1 MLMIRYCRNADS
13 SRLIRCRSACS
24 YFGLKNKDYL
34 SNNFNG
40 SPHPELAFD
49 KSDLFSS
56 TLVESIWYHIHERLE
71 QEMFED
77 IHRSIIEEAEYLQ
90 FERSI
95 NKRLNKKKR
104 NQRV

>member
-13 SRLIRCRSACS
+13 SRLIICRSACS
-24 YFGLKNKDYL
+24 YFGIKNQEYL
-34 SNNFNG
+34 STNFNR
-40 SPHPELAFD
+40 SPHPEMAFD
-49 KSDLFSS
+49 KSNLFCS
-56 TLVESIWYHIHERLE
+56 TLVESIWYDINERLE

-90 FERSI
+90 FEKGI

-104 NQRV
+104 NCRV